1 MHIGHLIEENQQHIV
16 FYLKHTFLKNEEIC
30 CITDEGTMAK
40 NGWENND
47 SDFLRALY
55 GVYKIRAIL
64 FPYLLVN
71 FFKKGISVLLKVINS

>member
-1 MHIGHLIEENQQHIV
+1 M
-16 FYLKHTFLKNEEIC
+16 NEEIC

-47 SDFLRALY
+47 SDFLWALY
-55 GVYKIRAIL
+55 SVHKIRAIL

-71 FFKKGISVLLKVINS
+71 FQKYYVYVPNPFNKVIKFWKKKKMHRTPLHP